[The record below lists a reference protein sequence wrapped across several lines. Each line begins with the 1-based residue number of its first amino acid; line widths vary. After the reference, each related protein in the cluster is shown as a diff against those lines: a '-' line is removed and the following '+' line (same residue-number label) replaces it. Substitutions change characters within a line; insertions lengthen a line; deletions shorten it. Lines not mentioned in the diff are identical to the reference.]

1 MPLVTSAVRI
11 SKARKKND
19 PSLRPIKA
27 GLNKQEK
34 EIFDIYMRALS
45 GMSSDM
51 NNSNVLRAIQEA
63 VAAGNPLDA
72 SIAFQWEEFISSL
85 NSVVPNL
92 ANQVASSA
100 NISAKNLPKRISIES
115 NFTAVDPRAIAW
127 AQQRAGAR
135 IQGITRESQKAV
147 AESIVNGLKGGLTRD
162 EVITRLRKIVGLDAR
177 QARALGAFYEKNLQ
191 QLLEE
196 GYTYE
201 EALAEVTKTS
211 EQYRQRLLTQRATRI
226 ARTETLAAANAGR
239 MLSWGEADAQG
250 ILPADSMK
258 RWKTA
263 TDERTCPVC
272 KPMHNVAV
280 QWQSSFSTGDVMPPA
295 HPNCRCTAVIVPGT
309 FTFEKSKERVIKQ
322 TRANGW
328 LFVKH
333 QAGKH
338 DQKTHGRGAGGI
350 QEELASWSPLD
361 PIPKSPKNAGSVPA
375 KAWEN
380 WEHGPDGN
388 QMFSLHRQY
397 AGEELGLDVPKS
409 PFDEGGY
416 NHYLTQRGYG
426 GSSLETSRE
435 HAKSM
440 LSAIE
445 EGKPQP
451 ALYRGIMENDSGEAI
466 ALAADLRNLEVGDSI
481 DMPLVST
488 TRSLGVATL
497 YATDYGD
504 KTGGQPILI
513 KIQEGGKG
521 ISQAP
526 QRSYYASDYEVI
538 TSGKFEVVS
547 TGVVKAPFW
556 NRDRVNV
563 ENLGNRANV
572 WGSDKMDSYRNSEG
586 EMPLSIYESI
596 HQGATTGNFGGL
608 VSETIKFTDSR
619 GGQKLSPNFKYGD
632 RIIVDRWERQP
643 EIEFKVIEL
652 KMIDTHKVKKAK
664 RDFGIK
670 FDIFFASRVSDVS
683 PLEPM
688 EKHAPGKHDQKTH
701 AGGRGGSGSYSASP
715 NAISALNDND
725 LRRSKNYNEQEDN
738 GALIYTR
745 HYREPTRSDI
755 TETMAVYNYGEEGYK
770 DINRYARTG
779 ELEPNMWT
787 GETDTMRTELDG
799 KIALIDK
806 AIEES
811 PDVFGDKNLYRVT
824 SSRLLDDL
832 QPGDTF
838 IDKGFLSTTRI
849 DISDKANTV
858 TRIQLGNI
866 TATEDTVSVILPSP
880 SGQGKGLALDFFL
893 EQKGWLEDKMGSDS
907 HYNREK
913 EVLLPRGTPLLFL
926 GFTETTGAL
935 PSGSML
941 VPLPKGPE
949 RVAVFQRMDK

>member
-1 MPLVTSAVRI
+1 MPLVTRSSLI
-11 SKARKKND
+11 FKARKKND
-19 PSLRPIKA
+19 PTLRPVKA

-34 EIFDIYMRALS
+34 EIFDIYVRALNGVGNDLDDTS
-45 GMSSDM
+45 
-51 NNSNVLRAIQEA
+51 VLRAIQEA
-63 VAAGNPLDA
+63 IEAGMPADA
-72 SIAFQWEEFISSL
+72 SIALKWGDFAESL
-85 NSVVPNL
+85 NTVVPNL
-92 ANQVASSA
+92 ANQVAASA
-100 NISAKNLPKRISIES
+100 NISAKSLPKRITIES
-115 NFTAVDPRAIAW
+115 NFTDKDPRAIAW

-135 IQGITRESQKAV
+135 IAGITKESQKAV
-147 AESIVNGLKGGLTRD
+147 AETIANGLKTAYTRQ
-162 EVITRLRKIVGLDAR
+162 EVVARLRKIVGLDAR
-177 QARALGAFYEKNLQ
+177 QARALGNFYEKNLQ

-201 EALAEVTKTS
+201 EAVAEVTKLS

-239 MLSWGEADAQG
+239 MLSWAEADAQG
-250 ILPADSMK
+250 LLPPDSVK

-272 KPMHNVAV
+272 KPLHNVSV
-280 QWQSSFSTGDVMPPA
+280 PWQAGFSTGDAMPPA
-295 HPNCRCTAVIVPGT
+295 HPNCRCTAVIIPGT
-309 FTFEKSKERVIKQ
+309 QSFEKSVNKN
-322 TRANGW
+322 TNAWW
-328 LFVKH
+328 LAKH
-333 QAGKH
+333 LQGKH
-338 DQKTHGRGAGGI
+338 DQKTHGRGIAGI

-488 TRSLGVATL
+488 TRSLGVASL

-556 NRDRVNV
+556 NRDRMNV
-563 ENLGNRANV
+563 ENFGNRADV
-572 WGSDKMDSYRNSEG
+572 WGSDKMDSYRGSDG
-586 EMPLSIYESI
+586 EMPLSIYETI

-608 VSETIKFTDSR
+608 VSETVKFTDSR

-670 FDIFFASRVSDVS
+670 FDIFFASRVSDIT
-683 PLEPM
+683 PLEPL

-701 AGGRGGSGSYSASP
+701 GKGGGGVVVYDSKRRDILFKQRQDLYALQREIRDKYPNIGYITPNDVKDLSKEDQKKWRELEKQEEALDEEYYGLQTEYFDNTLQMKSGNSADDSDMGFENESFMTIRDEYVVPDEKTLKTNASLRSTGRVTTKVQRFDSLVEQGEVKAPMRVYRGAVLSPEQVDTLQVGTSFVDRGFQSSGIDIGDAEFYVGERAVGIAGTKVIFEYDVQTGV
-715 NAISALNDND
+715 NAVNV
-725 LRRSKNYNEQEDN
+725 
-738 GALIYTR
+738 G
-745 HYREPTRSDI
+745 
-755 TETMAVYNYGEEGYK
+755 YGEILIQRGAK
-770 DINRYARTG
+770 VSITG
-779 ELEPNMWT
+779 M
-787 GETDTMRTELDG
+787 G
-799 KIALIDK
+799 KKGKYTIIK
-806 AIEES
+806 A
-811 PDVFGDKNLYRVT
+811 DVSK
-824 SSRLLDDL
+824 
-832 QPGDTF
+832 P
-838 IDKGFLSTTRI
+838 
-849 DISDKANTV
+849 
-858 TRIQLGNI
+858 
-866 TATEDTVSVILPSP
+866 
-880 SGQGKGLALDFFL
+880 
-893 EQKGWLEDKMGSDS
+893 
-907 HYNREK
+907 
-913 EVLLPRGTPLLFL
+913 
-926 GFTETTGAL
+926 
-935 PSGSML
+935 
-941 VPLPKGPE
+941 
-949 RVAVFQRMDK
+949 

>member
-451 ALYRGIMENDSGEAI
+451 ALYRGIMENDSSEAI

-488 TRSLGVATL
+488 TRSLGVASL

-556 NRDRVNV
+556 NRDRMNV
-563 ENLGNRANV
+563 ENLGNRAGV

-608 VSETIKFTDSR
+608 VSETVKFTDSR

-701 AGGRGGSGSYSASP
+701 GKGGGGVVIFDASRRDILFKQRQDLYALQRKIRDKYPNIGYITSNDVKNLSKEDQKKWRELEKQEEALDEEYFGLQTEYFDNTLQMKSGNSADDSDMGFENESFMTIRDEYVVPDEKTLKTNASLRSTGRVTTKVQRFDSLVEQGEVKAPMRVYRGAVLSPEQVDTLQVGTSFVDRGFQSSGIDIGDAEFYVGERARDIAGTKVIFEYDVQTGV
-715 NAISALNDND
+715 NAVNV
-725 LRRSKNYNEQEDN
+725 
-738 GALIYTR
+738 G
-745 HYREPTRSDI
+745 
-755 TETMAVYNYGEEGYK
+755 YGEILIQRGAK
-770 DINRYARTG
+770 VSITG
-779 ELEPNMWT
+779 M
-787 GETDTMRTELDG
+787 G
-799 KIALIDK
+799 KKGKYTVIK
-806 AIEES
+806 A
-811 PDVFGDKNLYRVT
+811 DVSK
-824 SSRLLDDL
+824 
-832 QPGDTF
+832 P
-838 IDKGFLSTTRI
+838 
-849 DISDKANTV
+849 
-858 TRIQLGNI
+858 
-866 TATEDTVSVILPSP
+866 
-880 SGQGKGLALDFFL
+880 
-893 EQKGWLEDKMGSDS
+893 
-907 HYNREK
+907 
-913 EVLLPRGTPLLFL
+913 
-926 GFTETTGAL
+926 
-935 PSGSML
+935 
-941 VPLPKGPE
+941 
-949 RVAVFQRMDK
+949 